1 MTLRGSRQLKEV
13 TVDVVKIA
21 REQIWEIGSE
31 DVTVTSSSWW
41 NLNKWR
47 HSSYVLVEKLFLKIE
62 STPGEDTGK
71 IFEMTWKD
79 TEYSIN
85 LVFKTVSGSE
95 RTDSNFERSPTLH
108 KMLSKGIS
116 FYREIICERFLSS
129 VWQASLLYLRHYH
142 SHPNVQQT
150 PPWLV
155 SSHQPWHSTL
165 HHQNDYDSWRLRWW
179 LAF

>member
-21 REQIWEIGSE
+21 RELKWEIESE

-47 HSSYVLVEKLFLKIE
+47 DSSYVRVEKLFLKIE
-62 STPGEDTGK
+62 SAPGEDTGK

-79 TEYSIN
+79 IEYSIN
-85 LVFKTVSGSE
+85 LAFKTVSGSE
-95 RTDSNFERSPTLH
+95 RIDSNFERNSTVR

-129 VWQASLLYLRHYH
+129 VCQSSLLYLRHSN
-142 SHPNVQQT
+142 SHPDVQQP

-155 SSHQPWHSTL
+155 SSHQSWHSTL